1 MPSLPSGIVL
11 TSVEAAAGGFTVR
24 GVLSEWQ
31 RSVAREDL
39 DKLLT
44 VIRGN

>member
-1 MPSLPSGIVL
+1 
-11 TSVEAAAGGFTVR
+11 VR

-39 DKLLT
+39 DNLLT
-44 VIRGN
+44 VIRG